1 MSEFMGKGK
10 CGGCKTLAE
19 GPEGSISI
27 CGCGLYHVRVNAT
40 TLHLTASQFECA
52 ARLFKVGLG
61 IVSAQELTTGK
72 TDSYFSSNIE
82 ITSEPN
88 RIVCLQCGESFELVF
103 DQTECLKS
111 DIAQAYGFEMVQH
124 KMEILGY
131 CQWCRSKP
139 L

>member
-1 MSEFMGKGK
+1 MGKGK
-10 CGGCKTLAE
+10 CSGCKTLAE

-27 CGCGLYHVRVNAT
+27 CGCGLYHVRVNAI
-40 TLHLTASQFECA
+40 TLHLTVSQFESA

-61 IVSAQELTTGK
+61 IVSAQELTRIAK
-72 TDSYFSSNIE
+72 SDSYFSSSIE
-82 ITSEPN
+82 TTLEPN

-103 DQTECLKS
+103 DQTECLKN